1 MIDNLNKLQKYID
14 LLKEDEFLYIEI
26 IIRNKDSGN
35 LGRNSRILK
44 TYKLTLVS
52 DLSLYINEIKKLC
65 KSFNAR
71 AYLYISP
78 RNEHVVFSDMLSLL
92 ATYNKYKN
100 YKTIHKVFNK
110 AVKETKGTNKH
121 FLFDVDSKDHNYLKD
136 VIVELKK
143 SAKVNNIEN
152 PIIDIFETV
161 NGFHV
166 ITKPLNYYKTFKD
179 KFPEIEIHKNN
190 PTLLYYDGEV

>member
-1 MIDNLNKLQKYID
+1 MTKLN
-14 LLKEDEFLYIEI
+14 
-26 IIRNKDSGN
+26 NSDS
-35 LGRNSRILK
+35 
-44 TYKLTLVS
+44 V
-52 DLSLYINEIKKLC
+52 
-65 KSFNAR
+65 
-71 AYLYISP
+71 
-78 RNEHVVFSDMLSLL
+78 
-92 ATYNKYKN
+92 
-100 YKTIHKVFNK
+100 
-110 AVKETKGTNKH
+110 TNKH

-190 PTLLYYDGEV
+190 PTLLYYDGEDYGR

>member
-1 MIDNLNKLQKYID
+1 MKFDKVQFVYID
-14 LLKEDEFLYIEI
+14 IKYLEYLHSIDPEI
-26 IIRNKDSGN
+26 YFDKNEPN
-35 LGRNSRILK
+35 
-44 TYKLTLVS
+44 YKLKPHLGILLNNDGREYVIP
-52 DLSLYINEIKKLC
+52 L
-65 KSFNAR
+65 
-71 AYLYISP
+71 ISGKDK
-78 RNEHVVFSDMLSLL
+78 H
-92 ATYNKYKN
+92 
-100 YKTIHKVFNK
+100 KTW
-110 AVKETKGTNKH
+110 A
-121 FLFDVDSKDHNYLKD
+121 DVTASWYRIYDIIDITEDPVRPDD
-136 VIVELKK
+136 VIVEIKK